1 MVVGGW
7 GQLQIGGYSVDRS
20 MELIFWGREILS
32 KEHKRTMTTERD
44 KNNDYFGLVLNN
56 IR

>member
-44 KNNDYFGLVLNN
+44 KNNDYFGFILNN